1 MIRGGLISLIF
12 QKTLQLD
19 RGAMTDAAPVTMMST
34 DIDGMTQG
42 FQYIHDIWG
51 FFIEIGVGLFVLQR
65 YVGYSAFLVVVP
77 SFCELTKPMPSPKL
91 TANSEPRCN

>member
-12 QKTLQLD
+12 RKTLELD
-19 RGAMTDAAPVTMMST
+19 MGAMVDAAPVTLMST
-34 DIDGMTQG
+34 DIDGITQG

-65 YVGYSAFLVVVP
+65 YVGYPAFLVIVP
-77 SFCELTKPMPSPKL
+77 SFCESTETIPLPK
-91 TANSEPRCN
+91 ANKKQ